1 MKRWGVWKRQKGI
14 QITWRMI
21 GCGFEEILQV
31 LVLNFGDLDF
41 KESQKR
47 QNESFFCCCGGLK
60 EKKIS
65 WLFVGLL
72 MMIHNIYRIR

>member
-1 MKRWGVWKRQKGI
+1 
-14 QITWRMI
+14 MI

-60 EKKIS
+60 EKK
-65 WLFVGLL
+65 
-72 MMIHNIYRIR
+72 N